1 MPAIGIP
8 KLILLSNHEVKHL
21 HEYAHM
27 MDLHYSLAFSE
38 FLVSYMLYSLALG
51 NRPHVWVKKYDIT
64 LSNQNR
70 PNSCHKSYTIRLL

>member
-8 KLILLSNHEVKHL
+8 KLISIVKPGVKHL
-21 HEYAHM
+21 HEYVHV

-51 NRPHVWVKKYDIT
+51 NILHVWAKKYDIT
-64 LSNQNR
+64 LF
-70 PNSCHKSYTIRLL
+70 KSESTQFLP